1 MKTNQYCRLVVLSL
15 LAPCAVGTAGA
26 DPAGTLIDV
35 HNAGGGGTNCGMA
48 RDDLPAG
55 GVGIRRADGAS
66 SQKKKSREATIMVGI
81 HAALICVPRMS
92 LD

>member
-1 MKTNQYCRLVVLSL
+1 MDLLLLLV
-15 LAPCAVGTAGA
+15 
-26 DPAGTLIDV
+26 
-35 HNAGGGGTNCGMA
+35 
-48 RDDLPAG
+48 DDLPAG